1 MNASLQTRSNPAVRN
16 ARSSAAG
23 QPVAHRTRYE
33 VRTDETSG
41 AVVVRGRASGTGGN
55 TVGRHVG
62 GVGRTGELYGI
73 GHRGNTADSANTLT
87 LRGILPLRVEGK
99 DTPGGAGNGL
109 ATFGSGEPDG
119 REAAGATLLRLTPV
133 ADRAGEGVQG
143 GAQGEHPAVAEDHIA
158 EFTAYVRERRASLYA
173 TAYHLTGDR
182 YEAEDLLQSAL
193 FSTYRA
199 WGRITDKAAVGGY
212 LRRTMTNLHISAWR
226 RRKLAEYPTE
236 ELPETVGDT
245 DAMGGTELRAVL
257 WQALAKLPENQR
269 TMLVLR
275 YYEGKTDPEIADVL
289 GISVGTVKSSIW
301 RALRRLRDDE
311 HLNRTGDT
319 AHAFGEL
326 VA

>member
-1 MNASLQTRSNPAVRN
+1 MNATLVNRN
-16 ARSSAAG
+16 AAARAARSSAN
-23 QPVAHRTRYE
+23 PRTRYE

-41 AVVVRGRASGTGGN
+41 AVTVRGCAHRTGAHRPTGG
-55 TVGRHVG
+55 GHG
-62 GVGRTGELYGI
+62 GELFGI
-73 GHRGNTADSANTLT
+73 GRGGNPADSGSTLT
-87 LRGILPLRVEGK
+87 LRGILPVRGQGREIPEGLRG
-99 DTPGGAGNGL
+99 D
-109 ATFGSGEPDG
+109 GSGEPDA
-119 REAAGATLLRLTPV
+119 RRAAGTTLLRLTP
-133 ADRAGEGVQG
+133 AAAGAEDGRQG
-143 GAQGEHPAVAEDHIA
+143 GAEGERQDDAERTA

-199 WGRITDKAAVGGY
+199 WDRITDKAAVGGY

-226 RRKLAEYPTE
+226 RRKVNEYPTE
-236 ELPETVGDT
+236 ELPEQAGDT

-275 YYEGKTDPEIADVL
+275 YYEGRTDPEIAGIL

-301 RALRRLRDDE
+301 RALRRLRDDDQ
-311 HLNRTGDT
+311 LNRHGDT
-319 AHAFGEL
+319 VRAFGEL

>member
-1 MNASLQTRSNPAVRN
+1 M
-16 ARSSAAG
+16 
-23 QPVAHRTRYE
+23 
-33 VRTDETSG
+33 
-41 AVVVRGRASGTGGN
+41 
-55 TVGRHVG
+55 
-62 GVGRTGELYGI
+62 
-73 GHRGNTADSANTLT
+73 T
-87 LRGILPLRVEGK
+87 LRGILPV
-99 DTPGGAGNGL
+99 GGQGRDIPTGNGL
-109 ATFGSGEPDG
+109 NGNGSGEPDA
-119 REAAGATLLRLTPV
+119 RQVAGTTLLRLTP
-133 ADRAGEGVQG
+133 AAAGAEDGRQG
-143 GAQGEHPAVAEDHIA
+143 GAQGECPAEAEDRIA

-199 WGRITDKAAVGGY
+199 WDRITDKAAVGGY

-226 RRKLAEYPTE
+226 RRKVNEYPTE
-236 ELPETVGDT
+236 ELPEHAGDT

-275 YYEGKTDPEIADVL
+275 YYEGRTDPEIAGIL

-311 HLNRTGDT
+311 QLNRDGDT